1 MQAKVDSWNCLNHAF
16 VFGRLLQRKACVS
29 NSRETRWL
37 IVVFA
42 EVKVSGVMRV
52 PQEAQQRPIESLSL
66 GRLSVCCLFAAI
78 GAWYFR
84 GDLFF
89 HLLAIPAALLLLLPT
104 VAFLRTSF
112 GKGVAVYFSIVAMSW
127 IVGWGMNRYDI
138 GVAME
143 FPRRARPAI
152 EAYLRTHSE
161 LPDDLSG
168 IPGVPPIPRTLNVHT
183 DGTEVSY
190 RIDSRVSVYDSW
202 SYRASDDT
210 WHHFS
215 L

>member
-1 MQAKVDSWNCLNHAF
+1 M
-16 VFGRLLQRKACVS
+16 LLRRKACFS
-29 NSRETRWL
+29 NSRESTWL
-37 IVVFA
+37 ILVFA
-42 EVKVSGVMRV
+42 EAKVSVVMSV

-66 GRLSVCCLFAAI
+66 GRLSVCCLLAAL
-78 GAWYFR
+78 GAWCFR

-112 GKGVAVYFSIVAMSW
+112 GKGVAVYFSTIAMSW
-127 IVGWGMNRYDI
+127 IIGWALNRYDI
-138 GVAME
+138 AVAME

-161 LPDDLSG
+161 LPVDLSG
-168 IPGVPPIPRTLNVHT
+168 IPGVPSIPRTLNVHT
-183 DGTEVSY
+183 EGTEVSY

-210 WHHFS
+210 WHHYS